1 MRRILFSS
9 LAVCALTSLALNVIL
24 AGSRTSSN
32 APKLPADHAA
42 QPRIGLVN
50 MAKLLKEYKEGN
62 TKGAAV
68 MTRRKEVLDKISAK
82 RVKIATLQ
90 GELVKTDDK
99 KAQTALEEKIK
110 DMTQLVADME
120 KEAVQELK
128 EMSDHAVVESYQE
141 IKKAIAEIAQA
152 NNLDLVWS
160 YVDFLDPKDEQNA
173 DLLRNRLNIPA
184 ATPLYHKHVDI
195 TDQVLKMLN
204 DAPPE
209 AHASGK

>member
-1 MRRILFSS
+1 MRRILFSA
-9 LAVCALTSLALNVIL
+9 LVVCAVCSLALNVLL
-24 AGSRTSSN
+24 AGSRTTT
-32 APKLPADHAA
+32 APKLPADHVA
-42 QPRIGLVN
+42 QPRIGMVN

-62 TKGAAV
+62 VRGAAV
-68 MTRRKEVLDKISAK
+68 MTRRKEALDKISAK

-90 GELVKTDDK
+90 GDLIKTDDQ
-99 KAQTALEEKIK
+99 KARLAIEEKIK
-110 DMTQLVADME
+110 DMTQVVTDME

-128 EMSDHAVVESYQE
+128 EMSDQAVVESCHD
-141 IKKAIAEIAQA
+141 IKKAVAEFAEA
-152 NNLDLVWS
+152 NNLDMVWS
-160 YVDFLDPKDEQNA
+160 YFEVLDPKDEQNA
-173 DLLRNRLNIPA
+173 DLLRARLNIPA